1 MRPTFA
7 PLAGKNAAVALEELL
22 PQVLLAPPRQQD
34 SLRVSTLYRRLG
46 IAGLLGTADPST
58 FFPNLFKSGRAF
70 LHFLQSAPD
79 SEKMTSRSEPFFD
92 AIACRDDAGAAEL
105 AKHSRRTLATGKEY
119 EEDFFYI
126 RFLMDRFFVAATEG
140 SARQWLD
147 AWAALAPDDF
157 RLAVCTALD
166 RSDPLAFESALA
178 TAIAELLAR
187 TRALQARNALS
198 ADDAA
203 TFAHVSTEVLAWLEL
218 AERVGLPVERDS
230 PLAPRLARPFQGMQL
245 PSPDSWKTV
254 ESARA
259 FEKPPVRP

>member
-1 MRPTFA
+1 MPPTFV
-7 PLAGKNAAVALEELL
+7 PLAGKNAAVTLEELL
-22 PQVLLAPPRQQD
+22 PQILQAPPRQQHY
-34 SLRVSTLYRRLG
+34 LRVSTLYRRMA
-46 IAGLLGTADPST
+46 IAGLLSTADPST

-79 SEKMTSRSEPFFD
+79 SEKLTSRSEPFFD

-119 EEDFFYI
+119 EEDFFYV
-126 RFLMDRFFVAATEG
+126 RFLMDRFFVESSED
-140 SARQWLD
+140 SAQHWLD

-166 RSDPLAFESALA
+166 GRDPRAFESALA
-178 TAIAELLAR
+178 TAIAELQAR
-187 TRALQARNALS
+187 TEALRARDALS

-230 PLAPRLARPFQGMQL
+230 PLAPGLARQFREMRL
-245 PSPDSWKTV
+245 PSPDSWRTV
-254 ESARA
+254 EPARA